1 MSDYVFDK
9 SIFYLL
15 SNVPSVNTSIVKEQL
30 YINKIYFFTAISKN
44 AVAYITLIETNISNN
59 IIKQCYDIM
68 KTLKV
73 LITVS

>member
-1 MSDYVFDK
+1 MFLTNPFFIYFPTFQVL
-9 SIFYLL
+9 IHPL
-15 SNVPSVNTSIVKEQL
+15 SRNSFTLIKF
-30 YINKIYFFTAISKN
+30 IFFTAISKN